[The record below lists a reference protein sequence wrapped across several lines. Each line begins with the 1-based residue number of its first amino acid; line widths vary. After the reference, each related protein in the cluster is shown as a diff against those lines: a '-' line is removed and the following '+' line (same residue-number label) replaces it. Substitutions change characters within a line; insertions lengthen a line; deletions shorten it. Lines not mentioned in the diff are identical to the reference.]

1 MSAVKEAFYEKY
13 AQAAIDQ
20 QIKYGIP
27 ASITLQQM
35 ALESGYGTSDLAA
48 NYNNYFGVKAGG
60 SWKGPTIM
68 KVDDHNYPE
77 AFRVYGSV
85 EESVENHSKVLMA
98 SRYRNCFK
106 YSSTDYQNW
115 AVQIRAAGYASDKTY
130 AQKLINL
137 IGENQLYKYDQMAL
151 EQARQ
156 RGVEIGYM
164 RNGKAPSTPTSAPSK
179 QLLNPLQ
186 GNWALPIDLSKVRL
200 SSEYGVNRPG
210 HKHGGLDLSTKGQ
223 NLPVFATED
232 NGKVTAVKPNN
243 GAAGNMIT
251 VEYSRQDGTKF
262 QTTYMHLS
270 QIGVKKD
277 DIVNAGQQ
285 IGVSGNTGDSTG
297 PHLHFETKV
306 LKQNGE
312 WQRFNPALYLAELE
326 VRGNMPVS
334 LDKNGKD
341 YLAEVRS
348 SMSLGSGQTGN
359 QLQQDQNMRLLA
371 NITNSND
378 PNKWL
383 AYLMQQN
390 GEQATGQDMFSE
402 LISSM
407 FKAALGLVM
416 KIKADEVADK
426 MANNNSQIEANG
438 QTQEDNNVVKRDR
451 ETVDVKALQQR
462 ASVNFDTECPEQ
474 QQSNGQRLA

>member
-48 NYNNYFGVKAGG
+48 NYNNYFGVKAGR

-416 KIKADEVADK
+416 KIKADEITDK

>member
-48 NYNNYFGVKAGG
+48 NYNNYFGVKAGS
-60 SWKGPTIM
+60 SWNGPTIM

>member
-164 RNGKAPSTPTSAPSK
+164 RNGKAPSTPNLCPFQAV
-179 QLLNPLQ
+179 
-186 GNWALPIDLSKVRL
+186 AE
-200 SSEYGVNRPG
+200 SSSGKLG
-210 HKHGGLDLSTKGQ
+210 
-223 NLPVFATED
+223 FA
-232 NGKVTAVKPNN
+232 
-243 GAAGNMIT
+243 
-251 VEYSRQDGTKF
+251 Y
-262 QTTYMHLS
+262 
-270 QIGVKKD
+270 
-277 DIVNAGQQ
+277 
-285 IGVSGNTGDSTG
+285 
-297 PHLHFETKV
+297 
-306 LKQNGE
+306 
-312 WQRFNPALYLAELE
+312 RF
-326 VRGNMPVS
+326 V
-334 LDKNGKD
+334 
-341 YLAEVRS
+341 
-348 SMSLGSGQTGN
+348 
-359 QLQQDQNMRLLA
+359 
-371 NITNSND
+371 
-378 PNKWL
+378 
-383 AYLMQQN
+383 
-390 GEQATGQDMFSE
+390 
-402 LISSM
+402 
-407 FKAALGLVM
+407 
-416 KIKADEVADK
+416 
-426 MANNNSQIEANG
+426 
-438 QTQEDNNVVKRDR
+438 
-451 ETVDVKALQQR
+451 
-462 ASVNFDTECPEQ
+462 
-474 QQSNGQRLA
+474 

>member
-1 MSAVKEAFYEKY
+1 
-13 AQAAIDQ
+13 
-20 QIKYGIP
+20 
-27 ASITLQQM
+27 
-35 ALESGYGTSDLAA
+35 
-48 NYNNYFGVKAGG
+48 
-60 SWKGPTIM
+60 
-68 KVDDHNYPE
+68 
-77 AFRVYGSV
+77 
-85 EESVENHSKVLMA
+85 
-98 SRYRNCFK
+98 
-106 YSSTDYQNW
+106 
-115 AVQIRAAGYASDKTY
+115 
-130 AQKLINL
+130 
-137 IGENQLYKYDQMAL
+137 
-151 EQARQ
+151 
-156 RGVEIGYM
+156 
-164 RNGKAPSTPTSAPSK
+164 
-179 QLLNPLQ
+179 
-186 GNWALPIDLSKVRL
+186 
-200 SSEYGVNRPG
+200 
-210 HKHGGLDLSTKGQ
+210 
-223 NLPVFATED
+223 
-232 NGKVTAVKPNN
+232 
-243 GAAGNMIT
+243 
-251 VEYSRQDGTKF
+251 
-262 QTTYMHLS
+262 MHLS
-270 QIGVKKD
+270 QIGVKQD

-285 IGVSGNTGDSTG
+285 IGVSGNTGRSSG

-326 VRGNMPVS
+326 VRGNMPVA

-407 FKAALGLVM
+407 FKAALGLAM

-426 MANNNSQIEANG
+426 MANSNSQTEANG
-438 QTQEDNNVVKRDR
+438 QTQEDDNNVVKRDR

>member
-1 MSAVKEAFYEKY
+1 
-13 AQAAIDQ
+13 
-20 QIKYGIP
+20 
-27 ASITLQQM
+27 
-35 ALESGYGTSDLAA
+35 
-48 NYNNYFGVKAGG
+48 
-60 SWKGPTIM
+60 
-68 KVDDHNYPE
+68 
-77 AFRVYGSV
+77 
-85 EESVENHSKVLMA
+85 MA

>member
-48 NYNNYFGVKAGG
+48 NYNNYFGVKAGS

-334 LDKNGKD
+334 LDKM
-341 YLAEVRS
+341 VR
-348 SMSLGSGQTGN
+348 
-359 QLQQDQNMRLLA
+359 
-371 NITNSND
+371 ITWQKYAH
-378 PNKWL
+378 PCLW
-383 AYLMQQN
+383 
-390 GEQATGQDMFSE
+390 
-402 LISSM
+402 
-407 FKAALGLVM
+407 
-416 KIKADEVADK
+416 
-426 MANNNSQIEANG
+426 EAVR
-438 QTQEDNNVVKRDR
+438 QEINCSK
-451 ETVDVKALQQR
+451 TK
-462 ASVNFDTECPEQ
+462 T
-474 QQSNGQRLA
+474 